1 MNRVLVIGGYGG
13 FGARLSRRLTSD
25 GWQVLVAGRSRDKAR
40 AFAAGLP
47 DAEGLAFDRDGD
59 CAAQL
64 SALKADLVID
74 AAGPFQGSGYDLP
87 RACIGA
93 GLHYL
98 DLADARGFVCGI
110 AALDAEAR
118 AAGVTAISGASSL
131 PALSGAVVRE
141 LAQGMERIEA
151 IDMAISATTRASAG
165 PAVVRAALSYAGQP
179 VKLWRGR
186 EWRASPGWGLAKRLR
201 FTVPGQPPLSRRV
214 ALADVPDLELFPQL
228 FPGAPATLF
237 RGGSEFS
244 LQMLAL
250 GALGWLVRLGL
261 LRSAAPLARWLAPL
275 QQWTAPLGGNRS
287 AMVAQLAGLAGGEP
301 QLRRWT
307 LIAGKGEGQEIPTL
321 AAQLLA
327 RRLLEGKL
335 APGARH
341 GAQELALSDFEPL
354 FADLAIDHATSL
366 DTPQL
371 PYRRVLG
378 DRFAAL
384 AAPIRRIHQ
393 PLAEMVVRGEGTVER
408 GSSLLAR
415 LLGLIM
421 GFPSAGS
428 YPVEVRFEP
437 RNCRELWTRS
447 FGPHRF
453 SSEMGVSSQNL
464 LIERFGPMRFH
475 FALEVDG
482 QGGLTMIF
490 KQWTALGL
498 PMPLALGPRITASEA
513 ANGDAFL
520 FDVAVA
526 MPLVGPVVH
535 YRGTLWPDC

>member
-1 MNRVLVIGGYGG
+1 MRVLVIGGYGG
-13 FGARLSRRLTSD
+13 FGARLSRRLAAD
-25 GWQVLVAGRSRDKAR
+25 GWQVLVAGRSGEKAR
-40 AFAAGLP
+40 PFAAGLP

-59 CAAQL
+59 CTAQL
-64 SALKADLVID
+64 AAIGADLVID
-74 AAGPFQGSGYDLP
+74 AAGPFQGSSYDLP
-87 RACIGA
+87 RACIAA

-110 AALDAEAR
+110 GALDAEAR
-118 AAGVTAISGASSL
+118 AAGVAVIAGASSL

-141 LAQGMERIEA
+141 LSQGMERIEA

-179 VKLWRGR
+179 VRLWRGG
-186 EWRASPGWGLAKRLR
+186 EWRAFPGWSMAKRLR
-201 FTVPGQPPLSRRV
+201 FAVPGQAVLRRRV

-228 FPGAPATLF
+228 CPGAPATTF

-250 GALGWLVRLGL
+250 GALGCLVRLGL
-261 LRSAAPLARWLAPL
+261 LRSAVPLARWLAPL
-275 QQWTAPLGGNRS
+275 QQWTAQLGGDRS
-287 AMVAQLAGLAGGEP
+287 AMVVELAGLAGGQPE
-301 QLRRWT
+301 LRRWT

-327 RRLLEGKL
+327 RRLREGKL
-335 APGARH
+335 QPGACH
-341 GAQELALSDFEPL
+341 GGEELALADFEPL
-354 FADLAIDHATSL
+354 FADLAVTHATTAE
-366 DTPQL
+366 TPEL

-378 DRFAAL
+378 PRFAQL
-384 AAPIRRIHQ
+384 AAPIQRMHQ
-393 PLAEMVVRGEGTVER
+393 PQAETVVRGEGTVER
-408 GSSLLAR
+408 GQSLLAR

-421 GFPSAGS
+421 GFPPAGS

-437 RNCRELWTRS
+437 RHGRERWTRN

-453 SSEMGVSSQNL
+453 ASEMGVSAQNL
-464 LIERFGPMRFH
+464 LTERFGPMRFH
-475 FALEVDG
+475 FALEVDR
-482 QGGLTMIF
+482 QGGLIMVL
-490 KQWTALGL
+490 KKWTALGL
-498 PMPLALGPRITASEA
+498 PMPLTLGPQIAASEA
-513 ANGDAFL
+513 AHGDAFV

-535 YRGTLWPDC
+535 YRGTLRT

>member
-1 MNRVLVIGGYGG
+1 MRVLVIGGYGG
-13 FGARLSRRLTSD
+13 FGARLSRRLAAD
-25 GWQVLVAGRSRDKAR
+25 GWQVLVAGRSGVKAQ

-47 DAEGLAFDRDGD
+47 DAQGLVFDRDGD

-64 SALKADLVID
+64 AAIEVDLVID
-74 AAGPFQGSGYDLP
+74 AAGPFQGSSYDLP
-87 RACIGA
+87 RACIAA

-110 AALDAEAR
+110 GALDAEAR
-118 AAGVTAISGASSL
+118 AAGVAVIAGASSL

-141 LAQGMERIEA
+141 LSQGMERIEA

-179 VKLWRGR
+179 VRLWRGG
-186 EWRASPGWGLAKRLR
+186 EWRAFPGWGLARRLR
-201 FTVPGQPPLSRRV
+201 FAVPGQAVLRRRV

-228 FPGAPATLF
+228 FSGAPATTF

-250 GALGWLVRLGL
+250 GALGCLVRLGL

-275 QQWTAPLGGNRS
+275 QQWTAQLGGDCS
-287 AMVAQLAGLAGGEP
+287 AMVVELAGLAGGQPE
-301 QLRRWT
+301 LRRWT
-307 LIAGKGEGQEIPTL
+307 LIARKGEGQEIPTL

-327 RRLLEGKL
+327 RRLRDGELT
-335 APGARH
+335 PGARH
-341 GAQELALSDFEPL
+341 GGEELELADFEPL
-354 FADLAIDHATSL
+354 FADLAVTYATTAE
-366 DTPQL
+366 TPEL

-378 DRFAAL
+378 ARFTQL
-384 AAPIRRIHQ
+384 AAPIQRMHK
-393 PLAEMVVRGEGTVER
+393 PLAETVVRGEGTVER
-408 GSSLLAR
+408 GHSLLAR
-415 LLGLIM
+415 LLGLTM
-421 GFPSAGS
+421 GFPPAGH

-437 RNCRELWTRS
+437 QHGRERWTRN

-453 SSEMGVSSQNL
+453 ASEMGVSAQNL
-464 LIERFGPMRFH
+464 LTERFGPMRFH

-482 QGGLTMIF
+482 QGGLEMILR
-490 KQWTALGL
+490 KWTALGL
-498 PMPLALGPRITASEA
+498 PMPRALGPRIVASETA
-513 ANGDAFL
+513 EADAFR

-526 MPLVGPVVH
+526 MPLAGPVVH
-535 YRGTLWPDC
+535 YRGTLRAGV